1 MNSAQQSNPA
11 DPLGLTTTAAPFL
24 RAAVPGVVQPPL
36 QRQNMSHVGRGWCG
50 LGLQLLYWL
59 VLPRVMDVRET
70 PWMCWRHLVQRP

>member
-36 QRQNMSHVGRGWCG
+36 QRQNMSHVGRGCCG
-50 LGLQLLYWL
+50 LGLQLLA
-59 VLPRVMDVRET
+59 VLPRVIDVREAT
-70 PWMCWRHLVQRP
+70 CFGQGPLL

>member
-36 QRQNMSHVGRGWCG
+36 QRQNMSHVGRGCCG

-59 VLPRVMDVRET
+59 CCLGLFMCGRQLVLGRVPCYE
-70 PWMCWRHLVQRP
+70 